1 MLKAPVFSCGLVLNL
16 GRLRSASAYR
26 RGRVQETPVD
36 LKGLAS
42 LEPHQR
48 FAGLSGGDKST
59 TRSVSGRFRPGLGS
73 LRRTLW
79 EMPHL
84 NYMSHFLMNP

>member
-16 GRLRSASAYR
+16 GRLCSASAYR
-26 RGRVQETPVD
+26 RGRVRETPVD

-42 LEPHQR
+42 LEPNQR

-59 TRSVSGRFRPGLGS
+59 TRSVSGRFRRSGLDSDLCDVRCGKC
-73 LRRTLW
+73 
-79 EMPHL
+79 HI
-84 NYMSHFLMNP
+84 